1 MALLVLLFGGVTA
14 QSSLPSPV
22 PAKPTSVLAAANAN
36 SPGDLSQRIAS
47 AIEAYGQAKI
57 QRLTIISQSAA
68 DPMYNT
74 YEKLLAYPGGAW
86 EFEFYLDKAQQLF
99 LYREALDGDELSLAK
114 KGNHLWYK
122 PSKLGWSD
130 VTSIN
135 VQQKQLKPWNTQKE
149 QSPGKGWR
157 KVKTSL
163 LPKVPYSYSK
173 VTTLEKYPFLY
184 LQPFPQIIKKVG
196 EHIIQ
201 GEDYTIV
208 RVKPNLPKLPLKS
221 GQTPFTPDIPQEL
234 LLWVSTTGTP
244 RIAKAAYF
252 WVSHPP
258 GGVLYTANLVTFQQ
272 K

>member
-1 MALLVLLFGGVTA
+1 
-14 QSSLPSPV
+14 V
-22 PAKPTSVLAAANAN
+22 PANPTPVLAAANAN
-36 SPGDLSQRIAS
+36 SPGNLSQRIAS

-99 LYREALDGDELSLAK
+99 LYREALDADELSLAK
-114 KGNHLWYK
+114 KGNSLWFK
-122 PSKLGWSD
+122 PSKLGWSEYL
-130 VTSIN
+130 TSMK
-135 VQQKQLKPWNTQKE
+135 VQQKQLNPWNQQKA

-163 LPKVPYSYSK
+163 LPKVPYCYSQ

-184 LQPFPQIIKKVG
+184 LQPYPQIIGKVG
-196 EHIIQ
+196 VHTIQ
-201 GEDYTIV
+201 GEDYHIV
-208 RVKPNLPKLPLKS
+208 RVKPNLPKRPLNT
-221 GQTPFTPDIPQEL
+221 GQIPSTPDTPQEL
-234 LLWVSTTGTP
+234 VLWVSTTGTP
-244 RIAKAAYF
+244 RIAKAVYF

-272 K
+272 Q

>member
-14 QSSLPSPV
+14 QSSLPSPE
-22 PAKPTSVLAAANAN
+22 PANPTTVLAASNAN

-47 AIEAYGQAKI
+47 AIEAYGQSKI

-86 EFEFYLDKAQQLF
+86 EFDFYLDKAQQLF

-114 KGNHLWYK
+114 KGNSLWFK
-122 PSKLGWSD
+122 PSKLGWSENL
-130 VTSIN
+130 TSIN
-135 VQQKQLKPWNTQKE
+135 VHQK

-163 LPKVPYSYSK
+163 LPKVPYNYSQ
-173 VTTLEKYPFLY
+173 VTTLEKYPFLF
-184 LQPFPQIIKKVG
+184 LQPFPQVIEKVG
-196 EHIIQ
+196 LSSIQ

-208 RVKPNLPKLPLKS
+208 RVKPNLPKRPLKS
-221 GQTPFTPDIPQEL
+221 GQTPFTPDTPQEL

-244 RIAKAAYF
+244 RIAKAVYF

-258 GGVLYTANLVTFQQ
+258 GGVLYTANHVTFQQ